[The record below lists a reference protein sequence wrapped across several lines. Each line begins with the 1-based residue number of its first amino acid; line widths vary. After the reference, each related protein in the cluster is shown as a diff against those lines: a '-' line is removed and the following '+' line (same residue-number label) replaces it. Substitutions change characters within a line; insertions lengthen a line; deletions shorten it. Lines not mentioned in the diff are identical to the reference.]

1 MIHYFSVSNYYS
13 IRKEVVLDFRIPKTA
28 PDLPHFRKSRV
39 NPDIRLPSV
48 IVLTGPNGSGKTTL
62 LRALVDAIRFTVT
75 PWTPNQDLLQLL
87 FLPFF
92 SKECRGQPTRFCME
106 FEADWLA
113 PEKTSELFR
122 YQFSVG
128 RDRQSNTPNIV
139 KNEALLH
146 FPKGRPRRLFER
158 DESNESIYVSSEFG
172 IKPTDDRLKAVRI
185 DASILSTFAFLNIPL
200 AVQIVNTLKL
210 ILLTTN
216 IMYHENWTP
225 ETKALINLFERNP
238 DMKKWVEKEIQ
249 SSDLAVQA
257 MNIEN
262 DTQGNRH
269 VTFKHQGLDQPVPL
283 HFESGG
289 TKCLFHLLPQIHI
302 ALTNRIPAILDEV
315 DSNLHVDIVG
325 EIFRRFRSRGTN
337 RNNAQLLAT
346 SHNVSLLDDLEK
358 EELFIVEK
366 GEDGGTCVHGAQ
378 DVSGL
383 RRDTK
388 LYPKYR
394 AGVLGGIPKLG

>member
-62 LRALVDAIRFTVT
+62 LRALVDAIRFAVT
-75 PWTPNQDLLQLL
+75 PWTPNQDLLQVS

-92 SKECRGQPTRFCME
+92 SKECRGQPTRFCVE

-122 YQFSVG
+122 YQFSVV
-128 RDRQSNTPNIV
+128 RDRQSNTADMIGS
-139 KNEALLH
+139 EALFH

-172 IKPTDDRLKAVRI
+172 IKPTDDRLKAVRP
-185 DASILSTFAFLNIPL
+185 DASVLSTLAFLNVPL
-200 AVQIVNTLKL
+200 AVQIVNTLEL
-210 ILLTTN
+210 FLFTSN
-216 IMYHENWTP
+216 IMYHRNWTP
-225 ETKALINLFERNP
+225 ETKDVVNLFESNP
-238 DMKKWVEKEIQ
+238 GIKKWVEKEIQ
-249 SSDLAVQA
+249 SSDLAVQG
-257 MNIEN
+257 MSIEH
-262 DTQGNRH
+262 DTQGRY
-269 VTFKHQGLDQPVPL
+269 VAFKHQGLDQPVIL

-289 TKCLFHLLPQIHI
+289 TKHLFHLLPQIHL
-302 ALTNRIPAILDEV
+302 ALTNGTPAILDEV
-315 DSNLHVDIVG
+315 DNNLHVDIVG
-325 EIFRRFRSRGTN
+325 EIFSRFRSCETN
-337 RNNAQLLAT
+337 PNNAQLLVT
-346 SHNVSLLDDLEK
+346 SHNVGLLDDLEK

-366 GEDGGTCVHGAQ
+366 GEDSGTRVHGAQ
-378 DVSGL
+378 DVRGL

>member
-13 IRKEVVLDFRIPKTA
+13 IRKKVVLDLRIPKTA
-28 PDLPHFRKSRV
+28 PDLPHFRKSLV

-62 LRALVDAIRFTVT
+62 LRALVQAMYFAST
-75 PWTPNQDLLQLL
+75 PLTANQNPLLAS

-92 SKECRGQPTRFCME
+92 SEECKGQPIQFCVE

-113 PEKTSELFR
+113 PGKTSELFR
-122 YQFSVG
+122 YQLSVI
-128 RDRQSNTPNIV
+128 RDKQGITSNMV
-139 KNEALLH
+139 GNEALFH

-158 DESNESIYVSSEFG
+158 GESNEAIYVSSEFG
-172 IKPTDDRLKAVRI
+172 IKPTDDRLKAVRP
-185 DASILSTFAFLNIPL
+185 DASVISTLAFLNVPL
-200 AVQIVNTLKL
+200 AMLIVNRLVL
-210 ILLTTN
+210 FLSTTN
-216 IMYHENWTP
+216 IIYHGNWTLK
-225 ETKALINLFERNP
+225 TKEVVDLFEDHP

-262 DTQGNRH
+262 DTQGNQY
-269 VTFKHQGLDQPVPL
+269 VAFKHQGLDEPVPL

-289 TKCLFHLLPQIHI
+289 TKCLFHLLPQIHV
-302 ALTNRIPAILDEV
+302 ALNNGVPSILDEV

-325 EIFRRFRSRGTN
+325 EIFRRFRSRETN
-337 RNNAQLLAT
+337 RNNAQLLVT
-346 SHNVSLLDDLEK
+346 SHNVGLLDDLEK

-366 GEDGGTCVHGAQ
+366 GENGETCVHGAQ
-378 DVSGL
+378 DVRGL